1 MTVAFRNNNLNIPQS
16 VNGLSL
22 AKPILLNSRAEQS
35 KVFRANVDSRVT
47 ETPESRIDVT
57 QFSNVNLLLN
67 TTTCVL

>member
-35 KVFRANVDSRVT
+35 KVFRANVDGRVT
-47 ETPESRIDVT
+47 EIPKSRIDVT

>member
-35 KVFRANVDSRVT
+35 KVFRANVDGRVT
-47 ETPESRIDVT
+47 ETSESRIDVT

>member
-1 MTVAFRNNNLNIPQS
+1 MTVAFRNNILNIPQS

-35 KVFRANVDSRVT
+35 KVFRANVDGRVT

>member
-35 KVFRANVDSRVT
+35 KVFRANVDGRVI
-47 ETPESRIDVT
+47 ETLESRIDVT

>member
-35 KVFRANVDSRVT
+35 KVFRANVDGRVT
-47 ETPESRIDVT
+47 ETLESRIDVT

>member
-35 KVFRANVDSRVT
+35 KVFRANVDGSVT

>member
-35 KVFRANVDSRVT
+35 KVFRANVDGRVT
-47 ETPESRIDVT
+47 ETPESGIDVT

-67 TTTCVL
+67 TTTWVL